1 METFRVRPPAQE
13 SRGAIAALG
22 IFDGVHLGH
31 QEVLRQL
38 MAWAAQR
45 RAKAGVVTFAQHPRK
60 VLEGR
65 APDLVTSLRH
75 RLLLFERAG
84 VDFTWV
90 LEFTAELSW
99 LSAAEFAQ
107 RYLVDQLGIHGL
119 VLGFDS
125 RFGHDRVGSDSPE
138 LAALA
143 RRLGFEVRPL
153 PPVLGPD
160 GQPISSTRI
169 REAIWEGRLRDA
181 EQLLGRRVSVL
192 GEVVRGAAR
201 GRRLGYATANMDLG
215 REVRPPFGVYATLA
229 EFEGRR
235 CGSITN
241 VGYRP
246 TVSQN
251 LPPGRKPDLLIET
264 HLFDFQG
271 DLSGRK
277 MEVLFIEKLRD
288 ERRFPDVAALV
299 EQIRKDEAR
308 ARAILQAH
316 AHL

>member
-1 METFRVRPPAQE
+1 METFRESPPGQE
-13 SRGAIAALG
+13 TRGAIAALG

-31 QEVLRQL
+31 QEVLRRL
-38 MAWAAQR
+38 KEWAAQR

-60 VLEGR
+60 VLDGR
-65 APDLVTSLRH
+65 APDLVTSLPH

-90 LEFTAELSW
+90 LEFTPELSR

-143 RRLGFEVRPL
+143 RRLGFEARAL

-169 REAIWEGRLRDA
+169 REAIWEGRLREA
-181 EQLLGRRVSVL
+181 ERFLGRRVSVL

-235 CGSITN
+235 HRSITN

-246 TVSQN
+246 TLAPALV
-251 LPPGRKPDLLIET
+251 LGEKPDLLIET
-264 HLFDFQG
+264 HLLDFTG
-271 DLSGRK
+271 DLYGK
-277 MEVLFIEKLRD
+277 VLEVHFVEKLRD
-288 ERRFPDVAALV
+288 EQRFPDVQTLV
-299 EQIRKDEAR
+299 EQIRADERKAR
-308 ARAILQAH
+308 KILEGVVR
-316 AHL
+316 